1 MEDVLI
7 NNEGY
12 VRFGAFAGFLILF
25 SAAETLA
32 PQRARRELRLRRWV
46 TNLCVSVLS
55 SAILRAILPGASVLA
70 ALWAQSNGI
79 GILNQLSL
87 PDAAAIAAAYLALDL
102 AVYAQHVA
110 THYAPVL
117 WRLHRV
123 HHADLDVDAT
133 TGVRFHPAEIFLSQ
147 LWKMIVIIAIGA
159 GPVAVIAFEIVLNA
173 TALFNHAN
181 WALPGKA
188 DMLLRSVLVTP
199 DMHRIHHSV
208 EALERN
214 SNFGFSLSLWDKIF
228 GTYTEQPRLGLG
240 AMQIGLP
247 EFQDRRP
254 GSIVWALGNP
264 FTDEGVR

>member
-1 MEDVLI
+1 MEDLLT

-12 VRFGAFAGFLILF
+12 IRFGAFAGFLILF

-32 PQRARRELRLRRWV
+32 PQRARRELRVRRWI
-46 TNLCVSVLS
+46 TNLGVSALS

-70 ALWAQSNGI
+70 ALWAQSNGV
-79 GILNQLSL
+79 GVLNQLSL

-110 THYAPVL
+110 SHYAPVL

-147 LWKMIVIIAIGA
+147 LWKMIVIVAMGA
-159 GPVAVIAFEIVLNA
+159 GPVAVIVFEIVLNA

-181 WALPGKA
+181 WALPAKA
-188 DMLLRSVLVTP
+188 DILVRSVLVTP

-214 SNFGFSLSLWDKIF
+214 SNFGFSLSLWDRVF
-228 GTYTEQPRLGLG
+228 GTYMDRPRPG
-240 AMQIGLP
+240 AAAMRIGLP
-247 EFQDRRP
+247 EFQDERP
-254 GSIVWALGNP
+254 GSMIWALGNP
-264 FTDEGVR
+264 FTDEGAR